1 MTVFPFRPALVAA
14 SLALAPGLAAAQSVE
29 VECVFTLEC
38 YEAEACNEANFNLRV
53 GKGDSPTEAVV
64 RTPAE
69 TFSGNVEGHDS
80 TSLVWTTR
88 TATTAQIL
96 SWGADG
102 SARYTLHLTD
112 GPAVVSYHGHCEAK

>member
-1 MTVFPFRPALVAA
+1 MTFSAARPALAAA
-14 SLALAPGLAAAQSVE
+14 SLALTPGLAAAQVVE
-29 VECVFTLEC
+29 VECVFTVEC
-38 YEAEACNEANFNLRV
+38 YEAEACDEANFSLRV
-53 GKGDSPTEAVV
+53 GKGDSPAEAVV

-69 TFSGNVEGHDS
+69 SFAGKVQGHDS
-80 TSLVWTTR
+80 TSLVWTTQ

-112 GPAVVSYHGHCEAK
+112 GPVVVSYHGHCEAK